1 MTGFSRII
9 VVSAFPRLLISA
21 AHKSS
26 GKTVFT
32 TGLCAELTRR
42 GHAVYPFKKGPDYI
56 DPQWLAAAAGRGCY
70 NLDFNTQ
77 TPGEIADTFIGRCGG
92 GLDSEVFPD
101 DAVCRLDRA
110 GAEGKADAIAVI
122 EANKG
127 LYDGVSLDGS
137 DSNAALAKL
146 LHAPVVLVIDCEG
159 MTRGIAP
166 LLHGYLGFDPGVHI
180 AGVVLNKVGGSR
192 HAGKLEAA
200 VQHYSDIPVVGCL
213 PRERRM
219 SLPQRH
225 LGLIPGREHRQA
237 AERIEAM
244 RQVVNENVDLDTI
257 VTLARGVDQGDL
269 WQVAGEAEIP
279 SGDKYPAVSVSAQR
293 QDGAS
298 RAEAGQV
305 GEMKLG
311 VFFDAA
317 FSFYYP
323 DDFVALAHAGFRL
336 VAIDALRDAGLPAVD
351 ALFIGGGFPEVH
363 AAGLEANASLRAA
376 VKDAIEEGLPAYAEC
391 GGLMYL
397 SRSIAWRQ
405 ERREMVGVIQADAV
419 MCERPCGRG
428 YVRVEETLDMPWSND
443 DGAASVYAGH
453 EFHHAKLVNLGDG
466 TKTAYKVLRGS
477 GIGGGKDGIVHRN
490 LLASFVHLRAT
501 NSGWP
506 ARFAGFVRSI
516 G

>member
-1 MTGFSRII
+1 MF
-9 VVSAFPRLLISA
+9 AFPRLLISA

-26 GKTVFT
+26 GKTVFS

-42 GHAVYPFKKGPDYI
+42 GRAVYPFKKGPDYI
-56 DPQWLAAAAGRGCY
+56 DPQWLGSAAKRACY

-77 TPGEIADTFIGRCGG
+77 TPEEIVDMFVGRCAAGWDG
-92 GLDSEVFPD
+92 DVFLDAAVRRPGLT
-101 DAVCRLDRA
+101 
-110 GAEGKADAIAVI
+110 GAEGKPDIIAVI

-146 LHAPVVLVIDCEG
+146 LRVPVILVLDCEG
-159 MTRGIAP
+159 MTRGVAP
-166 LLHGYLGFDPGVHI
+166 LLRGYLDFDREVHI

-200 VQHYSDIPVVGCL
+200 VTSYTDVPVVGHL

-219 SLPQRH
+219 SLAQRH

-237 AERIEAM
+237 AERVEAM
-244 RQVVNENVDLDTI
+244 RQIVSENTDLDAIITF
-257 VTLARGVDQGDL
+257 ARAPNQGGQRQAPDA
-269 WQVAGEAEIP
+269 AGTSAEDKRPAAFVSTMRKNTP
-279 SGDKYPAVSVSAQR
+279 SG
-293 QDGAS
+293 
-298 RAEAGQV
+298 AGSNQTS
-305 GEMKLG
+305 KKALG

-323 DDFVALAHAGFRL
+323 DDFVALSHAGFRL
-336 VAIDALRDAGLPAVD
+336 VAVDALHDARLPAVD

-363 AAGLEANASLRAA
+363 AADLEANISLRAA
-376 VKDAIEEGLPAYAEC
+376 VKGAIEGGLPAYAEC

-397 SRSIAWRQ
+397 SRSIAWRK
-405 ERREMVGVIQADAV
+405 ERHAMVGVIQADAV

-428 YVRVEETLDMPWSND
+428 YVRVEETLDMPWTNSD
-443 DGAASVYAGH
+443 DATPVYAGH
-453 EFHHAKLVNLGDG
+453 EFHHAKLVNFGG
-466 TKTAYKVLRGS
+466 EMKTAYKVLRGD
-477 GIGGGKDGIVHRN
+477 GIGGGKDGIVYAN
-490 LLASFVHLRAT
+490 LLASFVHLRST
-501 NSGWP
+501 NSDWP
-506 ARFAGFVRSI
+506 ARFARFVRSV

>member
-1 MTGFSRII
+1 MHT
-9 VVSAFPRLLISA
+9 FPRLLISA

-26 GKTVFT
+26 GKTVFA
-32 TGLCAELTRR
+32 TGLCAELARR
-42 GHAVYPFKKGPDYI
+42 GRVVYPFKKGPDYI
-56 DPQWLAAAAGRGCY
+56 DPQWLGNAARRSCH

-77 TPGEIADTFIGRCGG
+77 TPAEIVGAFVDRCVGVRDSDVFFGDVACRRDPIAVDGEVD
-92 GLDSEVFPD
+92 V
-101 DAVCRLDRA
+101 
-110 GAEGKADAIAVI
+110 IAVI

-127 LYDGVSLDGS
+127 LYDGVSLNGG

-146 LHAPVVLVIDCEG
+146 LHVPVILVIDCEG

-166 LLHGYLGFDPGVHI
+166 LLRGYLDFDSQVHI

-200 VQHYSDIPVVGCL
+200 VKHYTDLPIVGCV

-237 AERIEAM
+237 VERVEAM
-244 RQVVNENVDLDTI
+244 RQIVSENTDLDAI
-257 VTLARGVDQGDL
+257 ITLACVPNQGGRR
-269 WQVAGEAEIP
+269 QAPEA
-279 SGDKYPAVSVSAQR
+279 A
-293 QDGAS
+293 GAS
-298 RAEAGQV
+298 AEDKRPAALVSTTRNNNPSRVGGNQV
-305 GEMKLG
+305 SGKTLG

-323 DDFVALAHAGFRL
+323 DDFVALSRAGFRL
-336 VAIDALRDAGLPAVD
+336 VAIDALHDATLPAVD
-351 ALFIGGGFPEVH
+351 ALFIGGGFPEIH
-363 AAGLEANASLRAA
+363 AADLEANISLRAA
-376 VKDAIEEGLPAYAEC
+376 VKGAIEEGLPAYAEC

-397 SRSIAWRQ
+397 SRSIAWRK
-405 ERREMVGVIQADAV
+405 ERHAMVGVLQADAV

-428 YVRVEETLDMPWSND
+428 YVRVEETLDMPWQNE
-443 DGAASVYAGH
+443 DGATPVYAGH
-453 EFHHAKLVNLGDG
+453 EFHHAKLINFSGEV
-466 TKTAYKVLRGS
+466 KTAYKVLRGD
-477 GIGGGKDGIVHRN
+477 GIGGGKDGIVYGN

-506 ARFAGFVRSI
+506 ARFARFVRSV